1 MTRYVC
7 RFEGCELEHCR
18 RCGGHHDGAYGRTCD
33 ACLIRQAEAETAAVV
48 RAFGGNSEA
57 AAQAMGW

>member
-1 MTRYVC
+1 MRC
-7 RFEGCELEHCR
+7 RIEGCELGHCR
-18 RCGGHHDGAYGRTCD
+18 RCDRHFCPEIGGGVCD
-33 ACLIRQAEAETAAVV
+33 ACLIDQASAETAAVT